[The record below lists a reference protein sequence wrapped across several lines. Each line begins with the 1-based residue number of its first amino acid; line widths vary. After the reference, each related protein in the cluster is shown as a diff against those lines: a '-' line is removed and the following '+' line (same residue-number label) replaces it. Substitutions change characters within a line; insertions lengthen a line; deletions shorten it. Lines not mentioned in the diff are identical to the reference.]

1 VYNYRQ
7 SNPQIPDRDIATL
20 PFTPI
25 SNQQIMAS
33 KTITASINDIFGE
46 IDIAQVQKEVARSMC
61 KKIAALL
68 FLSMEEWIDILSMDL
83 PTLKNTL
90 TTYNE
95 KTENILKIIEKEG
108 EDDPQDM
115 SYSDAMILD
124 DEFDIQHLYYASIPT
139 LQQMAKEV
147 VDYYSLTFDISTLE
161 LMTRSQLI
169 CQIYEF
175 LYMVLEYQGL
185 AKDGVVLCPDIHT
198 IDKVPKNIPS
208 SIQTSPNATRSKNH
222 ACIHPIMHHWKKPSK
237 TSRSNRCYSSQ

>member
-1 VYNYRQ
+1 MYNYRQ

-20 PFTPI
+20 SFTPI

-33 KTITASINDIFGE
+33 KTLTASINDIFGE
-46 IDIAQVQKEVARSMC
+46 IDIAQVQKDVARSMC

-90 TTYNE
+90 TAYNK

-139 LQQMAKEV
+139 LQQMAREV
-147 VDYYSLTFDISTLE
+147 VDY
-161 LMTRSQLI
+161 
-169 CQIYEF
+169 
-175 LYMVLEYQGL
+175 
-185 AKDGVVLCPDIHT
+185 
-198 IDKVPKNIPS
+198 
-208 SIQTSPNATRSKNH
+208 
-222 ACIHPIMHHWKKPSK
+222 
-237 TSRSNRCYSSQ
+237 